1 MPTQIRRDAA
11 LINICAVPL
20 LSCQSKPTVAATFK
34 TANGVT
40 AGSMGADAIE
50 HFTLIHIFIER
61 SASQNVPSVGKTPAS
76 GTDGFELRCVLFGTL
91 LTVNAPS
98 SSNQT
103 TAHVNA
109 VSSRQGGPAFILM
122 PLHVALL

>member
-1 MPTQIRRDAA
+1 MSTQIRRDAA

-20 LSCQSKPTVAATFK
+20 LGCQSKPTVAATFK
-34 TANGVT
+34 TANSVS
-40 AGSMGADAIE
+40 AGPMSAQAIE
-50 HFTLIHIFIER
+50 HLTLIHIFVEG
-61 SASQNVPSVGKTPAS
+61 SAGQNVPSVGKTSTPW
-76 GTDGFELRCVLFGTL
+76 TDGFELRCVLFGTL

-98 SSNQT
+98 RSNQT

-109 VSSRQGGPAFILM
+109 VSSWQGGPTLILM